1 MSSISKNLDQPNGG
15 PHDERETSLLMGALQ
30 GLAVARKKEALLKK
44 ASTKKHNRTVSWDPD
59 AVPPSIVKDYDES
72 FDAMSQV
79 TQPAPDELES
89 PPSSPKKSRWGK
101 IVLKDVL
108 TTNPLESEA
117 ESYIQRSLEEADPTQ
132 AGQSESQKSILSGV
146 PDDIKHD
153 FSGESEARSVGRS
166 ERSTKSLRTVEEE
179 ASHESENTA
188 YALRVSVTTAE
199 KLFGL
204 AGEMKKMHSQDV
216 RGAGSSFEATSQ
228 SDAFAYNAATIV
240 NRLKKN
246 SGVTGETAP
255 TPKVETAT
263 AGGGKSKWGK
273 VRQSVV
279 VAGAIRAGT
288 NKKSDEEVVDSDVD
302 ADPDFDADADVDV
315 DIEAGN
321 DDNWN
326 EETAGGK
333 GSNSAFQKMKR
344 AKEQIKSDLNDFED
358 FLKFRQGSM
367 ISYIKFVLFCVI
379 IPATGISAL
388 LFYAVDNPPCGVA
401 KECLAEEIARNM
413 TLASLNITQEQKDDQ
428 FSAVFDRENVSQAS
442 ISWWLLFV
450 FVRQVR
456 TRIIVVAAGKGIS
469 APFLTL
475 LRLPSTGHHTHFCPD
490 VTSCHYRLLLSA
502 IDIIDQNTWSFPD
515 ALHRYVLFVKPLL
528 TDLNMLCML
537 TDPLC
542 VVCRPPVQS
551 KGWPFTLF
559 CWGVNNLCF
568 LYGKSSF
575 ARHWLFFQ
583 DAIDMVS
590 RFYNNAVTV
599 CCFLPHSLTLYR
611 LSFIV

>member
-1 MSSISKNLDQPNGG
+1 MSEKAMSSNGAS
-15 PHDERETSLLMGALQ
+15 HDERETSLLMGALQ

-59 AVPPSIVKDYDES
+59 AVPPSIVKDNDES

-89 PPSSPKKSRWGK
+89 PPSSPKKSRWSK
-101 IVLKDVL
+101 IALKDVL
-108 TTNPLESEA
+108 STNPLESEA
-117 ESYIQRSLEEADPTQ
+117 ESYIQRSLEEADPTKV
-132 AGQSESQKSILSGV
+132 GQSESQKSILSGV
-146 PDDIKHD
+146 PDNIKHD
-153 FSGESEARSVGRS
+153 FSGESEARSEARS

-179 ASHESENTA
+179 TSHESENTA
-188 YALRVSVTTAE
+188 YALRASVTTAE

-228 SDAFAYNAATIV
+228 SDAFAYNAVNIL

-246 SGVTGETAP
+246 SDDTVEAVP

-263 AGGGKSKWGK
+263 AGGGKSKWNK

-279 VAGAIRAGT
+279 VAGAIGAGT
-288 NKKSDEEVVDSDVD
+288 NKKSDEEVVDYDVD
-302 ADPDFDADADVDV
+302 ADADADVDV
-315 DIEAGN
+315 DVEAGN
-321 DDNWN
+321 DDDWN

-333 GSNSAFQKMKR
+333 GTNSAFQKMKR
-344 AKEQIKSDLNDFED
+344 AKEQIKLDLNDFED

-401 KECLAEEIARNM
+401 KECLAEENARNM
-413 TLASLNITQEQKDDQ
+413 ALANLNITEAEKEGQ
-428 FSAVFDRENVSQAS
+428 FSAIFDRENVSQAS
-442 ISWWLLFV
+442 VSWWLLFV

-456 TRIIVVAAGKGIS
+456 TRIIVVASRIIVLAAEKGKS

-475 LRLPSTGHHTHFCPD
+475 ARVSSTGHHIHFCQDIP
-490 VTSCHYRLLLSA
+490 SCHYRLLLST
-502 IDIIDQNTWSFPD
+502 IDIIDQNTGSFPD
-515 ALHRYVLFVKPLL
+515 AFHR
-528 TDLNMLCML
+528 
-537 TDPLC
+537 
-542 VVCRPPVQS
+542 
-551 KGWPFTLF
+551 
-559 CWGVNNLCF
+559 
-568 LYGKSSF
+568 
-575 ARHWLFFQ
+575 
-583 DAIDMVS
+583 
-590 RFYNNAVTV
+590 
-599 CCFLPHSLTLYR
+599 
-611 LSFIV
+611 